1 MADNETESANEV
13 AAEEL
18 DVNIDPEKI
27 KAFQAELEAQQ
38 NLPMGV
44 VAGVVS
50 ALIGAA
56 VWAGITVATE
66 YQIGWMAVAV
76 GFLVG
81 YAVCILGKGLSKNF
95 GYVGAVCALLGC
107 VLGNLLSICGFIS
120 IQESVPFLQIVVN
133 LLTQSAVI
141 FEILKAT
148 FAPMDLLFYG
158 IAIYEGYKFSFRQIT
173 DAELAALS
181 GEQ

>member
-1 MADNETESANEV
+1 MSRES
-13 AAEEL
+13 
-18 DVNIDPEKI
+18 KHR
-27 KAFQAELEAQQ
+27 
-38 NLPMGV
+38 MGV

-81 YAVCILGKGLSKNF
+81 YAVRILGKGLSKNF

-148 FAPMDLLFYG
+148 FAPWTSSSTASPSTRDTNSPFG
-158 IAIYEGYKFSFRQIT
+158 R
-173 DAELAALS
+173 
-181 GEQ
+181 